1 MCCGSKREALQQRRR
16 TTILPTPPPFAL
28 ERERMPLVFRGNGSY
43 LVTGSHTRQV
53 YLFSSAKPQQPVDA
67 EDAPQLLR
75 TGLFE
80 AAN

>member
-1 MCCGSKREALQQRRR
+1 
-16 TTILPTPPPFAL
+16 
-28 ERERMPLVFRGNGSY
+28 
-43 LVTGSHTRQV
+43 V
-53 YLFSSAKPQQPVDA
+53 YLFSSTQPQQPVDA